1 MLRCLAGIIVCGWLG
16 AGFAGAQEGLPAALK
31 DVGIDQRL
39 NEQVPLDLVFKNE
52 SGKQVELRRYFG
64 RKPVVLSL
72 VYYECP
78 MLCTMVLNGMLRSLR
93 ALKLDAGKDFEILTV
108 SFDPKETPDLAAA
121 KKQSYL
127 ERYQRPGAKEGWHFL
142 TGDERNI
149 RRLTEAAGF
158 RYRYDAA
165 RDQYVHASGIMVLTP
180 DGRLARYLYGI
191 EYSARDLRLAL
202 VEASAGRIGNPVD
215 KILLYC
221 FHYDPSTGKY
231 SLLIMNVI
239 RAAGSATVLVL
250 ATFLIVMFRRDR
262 RKRLNKNVDGF
273 SAVS

>member
-1 MLRCLAGIIVCGWLG
+1 MLRGLAGMVVCCWLG
-16 AGFAGAQEGLPAALK
+16 AGLVGAQEGLPAVLK

-39 NEQVPLDLVFKNE
+39 NERVPLGLVFKGE
-52 SGKQVELRRYFG
+52 SGKQVELRQYFG

-93 ALKLDAGKDFEILTV
+93 ALKLDAGQDFEILTV
-108 SFDPKETPDLAAA
+108 SFNPKETPDLAAA
-121 KKQSYL
+121 KKRSYL
-127 ERYQRPGAKEGWHFL
+127 ERYDRPGAGNGWHFL
-142 TGDERNI
+142 TGDEDNI
-149 RRLTEAAGF
+149 RKLTEAAGF
-158 RYRYDAA
+158 RYKYDAV

-202 VEASAGRIGNPVD
+202 VEASAGKIGNPVD

-239 RAAGSATVLVL
+239 RAAGSATVLAL

-262 RKRLNKNVDGF
+262 RKKLNKNVDGF

>member
-1 MLRCLAGIIVCGWLG
+1 MLRRVAVLLVCGWLG
-16 AGFAGAQEGLPAALK
+16 AGLAGAQEGLPAALK

-39 NEQVPLDLVFKNE
+39 NERVPLDLEFKDE
-52 SGKQVELRRYFG
+52 AGKTVELRQYFG

-93 ALKLDAGKDFEILTV
+93 ALKLDAGRDFEILTV
-108 SFDPKETPDLAAA
+108 SFNPKETPALAAA
-121 KKQSYL
+121 KKQTYL
-127 ERYQRPGAKEGWHFL
+127 ERYGRPAAAEGWHFL
-142 TGDERNI
+142 TGDEDNI
-149 RRLTEAAGF
+149 LKLTEAVGF
-158 RYRYDAA
+158 RYKYDAE
-165 RDQYVHASGIMVLTP
+165 RDQYVHASGIMVVTP

-191 EYSARDLRLAL
+191 EYSARDLRLSL
-202 VEASAGRIGNPVD
+202 VEASAGRIGSPVD

-239 RAAGSATVLVL
+239 RAAGTVTVLAIV
-250 ATFLIVMFRRDR
+250 AFWFVMFRLDR
-262 RKRLNKNVDGF
+262 RKKLNKNVDGL
-273 SAVS
+273 SAIS